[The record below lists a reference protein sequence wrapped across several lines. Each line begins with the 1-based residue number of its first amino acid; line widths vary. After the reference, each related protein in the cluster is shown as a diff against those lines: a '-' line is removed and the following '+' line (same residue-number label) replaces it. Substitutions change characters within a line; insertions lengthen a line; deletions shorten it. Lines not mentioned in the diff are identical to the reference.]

1 MSAPAGDRTARRW
14 GARLMAL
21 FISLRVTTVVLLLGF
36 GASLLGAIIAQ
47 NRDPSFYDQKYGRA
61 GAALIRVFGLDD
73 AFHTW
78 WYRVLLVA
86 FFAQVLLC
94 TIGRF
99 RTAWVQFARPGAYVP
114 DSGQE
119 TVVVAAELEAVQE
132 EARRLGYRPVAGGAR
147 PAGVA
152 PDGGGAEEPAGAA
165 PGGGGAE
172 EPAAAPSPRE
182 GGPPAKPTPIF
193 LARGRLQPLGFIL
206 LHVSLL
212 VLLTGI
218 AWNLSRGFSQALY
231 LPEGQ
236 RVLEQRTNRLLELV
250 DLEPRYQQ
258 VRHTGDETDYE
269 LAGMRA
275 VIAVY
280 DGGRRLQEGTL
291 SLGSSMTFDRGEVV
305 LQPSLD
311 ASQVVFRVT
320 SPQGTAVV
328 ERLSFA
334 VPQVSLAG
342 GEGLTLRVVDFA
354 RDADRVGSA
363 WRRRTPQLRNPLAA
377 VAVEREQQPGQAPV
391 ELARA
396 DLRPGESLSAEGYT
410 ITFLEAVYMPVVVV
424 SSRSGGPLVLGG
436 IAANLL
442 GVMLAL
448 GFSFRQ
454 LRLVPV
460 EGGVEVTGYARR
472 RNQPLT
478 EELARLAAA
487 APRPVSDERSGS

>member
-1 MSAPAGDRTARRW
+1 MSAPAGGRTARRW

-61 GAALIRVFGLDD
+61 GAALIRVFGLED

-86 FFAQVLLC
+86 FFAQILLC

-132 EARRLGYRPVAGGAR
+132 EARRLGYRPVAGWVR

-152 PDGGGAEEPAGAA
+152 TGGEGAEEPATA
-165 PGGGGAE
+165 PSRGEGGA
-172 EPAAAPSPRE
+172 PARR
-182 GGPPAKPTPIF
+182 TPVF

-212 VLLTGI
+212 VLLAGI

-250 DLEPRYQQ
+250 DLEPQYRQ
-258 VRHTGDETDYE
+258 VRHAGDETDYE

-280 DGGRRLQEGTL
+280 DGGRRLEEEGL

-334 VPQVSLAG
+334 VPQVSLSG

-354 RDADRVGSA
+354 RDADRVGGT
-363 WRRRTPQLRNPLAA
+363 WRRRSPQLRNPLAA

-391 ELARA
+391 EVARA
-396 DLRPGESLSAEGYT
+396 DLRPGESLSTEGYT

-424 SSRSGGPLVLGG
+424 SARSGEPLVLGG

-487 APRPVSDERSGS
+487 AARPVLDERSGS